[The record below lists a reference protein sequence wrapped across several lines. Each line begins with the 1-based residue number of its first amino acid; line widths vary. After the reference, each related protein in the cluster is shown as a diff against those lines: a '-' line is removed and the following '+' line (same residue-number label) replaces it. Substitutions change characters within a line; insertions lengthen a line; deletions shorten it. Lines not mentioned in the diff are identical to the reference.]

1 MLSSTSEPPWPAA
14 ANSTAAGL
22 NAGPRYPRVLA
33 VLSKDLIVMKTT
45 RFAALLALSLSAS
58 IVHAARDETLIQQT
72 RKNQLAHDA
81 QASKAGQ
88 DLAGRHSQ
96 EKDGARSATAP
107 QAQRQHG

>member
-14 ANSTAAGL
+14 ANSTAAGP

-81 QASKAGQ
+81 QDGKAGQ
-88 DLAGRHSQ
+88 NLAGRHSQ
-96 EKDGARSATAP
+96 EKDEARGTTTP
-107 QAQRQHG
+107 QPQRQHG